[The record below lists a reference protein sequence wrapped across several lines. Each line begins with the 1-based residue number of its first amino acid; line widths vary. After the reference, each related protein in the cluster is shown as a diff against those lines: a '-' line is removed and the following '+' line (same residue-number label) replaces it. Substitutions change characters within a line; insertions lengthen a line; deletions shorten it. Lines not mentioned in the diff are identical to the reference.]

1 MDSGALAE
9 TGGRRRGMKEWVDP
23 GADVLFPLEARPPV
37 RVALG
42 AAVQHLLAIFA
53 SIVTPALVVCGICG
67 ATPELTRHVAGM
79 SLFISGV
86 STFIQIHRFGP
97 VGSGLLSIQGTSSSF
112 IAIFAGMA
120 AAGLGRG
127 ETPEQMLGLMLGMG
141 LVCAV
146 VEVALSQVLPW
157 MRTIIT
163 PLVAGIVITLIGL
176 TLLKVSAMQIGGG
189 AAALE
194 AGTFGARRDVA
205 LALFSAAVVLAL
217 NRSSR
222 PWCRMGALMGG
233 IVAGTLAAG
242 LLGAVQVPAW
252 EGGWVAVPVPFKIP
266 LSVRWEW
273 VLPMALMYLATT
285 VESIGDITATS
296 MVSGE
301 PTAGGLYERRLSG
314 GILADGLNS
323 MLATVF
329 GAFPTTSFSQNNGV
343 IQLTGIASRR
353 VGMWIALFLVVA
365 GLVPGVSWVFTLVPR
380 AVLGGVTLVM
390 FGTVA
395 ASGIRLMGSAGY
407 GRKSMLVVATS
418 LGAGLAV
425 TLEPRLLAQF
435 PDWARQLFGS
445 GIMTGT
451 VAAVAAQALAGRD

>member
-1 MDSGALAE
+1 MRNW
-9 TGGRRRGMKEWVDP
+9 TPGGS
-23 GADVLFPLEARPPV
+23 DVLYGLESKPPL

-53 SIVTPALVVCGICG
+53 GIVTPALIVCGLCG
-67 ATPELTRHVAGM
+67 ASPALTRQVAGM

-86 STFIQIHRFGP
+86 STFIQIHRLGA

-120 AAGLGRG
+120 TAGLARG

-141 LVCAV
+141 LVCAL
-146 VEVALSQVLPW
+146 VEVGFSQVLPW
-157 MRTIIT
+157 MRRIIT

-176 TLLKVSAMQIGGG
+176 TLIKVSAMQIGG
-189 AAALE
+189 AA
-194 AGTFGARRDVA
+194 GSFGAPRDLA
-205 LALFSAAVVLAL
+205 LALLSAGTVLAL
-217 NRSSR
+217 NRAR
-222 PWCRMGALMGG
+222 APWCRMGALMGG
-233 IVAGTLAAG
+233 IVVGTLAAA
-242 LLGAVQVPAW
+242 LLGAVEVPAW
-252 EGGWVAVPVPFKIP
+252 EGPWVAVPAPFRITMAF
-266 LSVRWEW
+266 RWEW
-273 VLPMALMYLATT
+273 VLPMALMYLAST
-285 VESIGDITATS
+285 VETIGDITATS

-301 PTAGGLYERRLSG
+301 PTEGELYERRLSG

-323 MLATVF
+323 MLATIF

-365 GLVPGVSWVFTLVPR
+365 GLVPGVAWVFTLVPR
-380 AVLGGVTLVM
+380 AVLGGATLVM

-395 ASGIRLMGSAGY
+395 ASGIRLMASGGF

>member
-1 MDSGALAE
+1 
-9 TGGRRRGMKEWVDP
+9 MKEWVDP
-23 GADVLFPLEARPPV
+23 GADVLFPLEAKPPV

-42 AAVQHLLAIFA
+42 AALQHMLAIFA
-53 SIVTPALVVCGICG
+53 SIVTPALVVCGLCG
-67 ATPELTRHVAGM
+67 ASPELTRHVAGM

-86 STFIQIHRFGP
+86 ATFIQIHRLGA

-120 AAGLGRG
+120 AAGLARG

-141 LVCAV
+141 LICAL
-146 VEVALSQVLPW
+146 VEVGLSQVLPW
-157 MRTIIT
+157 LRRIIT

-189 AAALE
+189 DAALA
-194 AGTFGARRDVA
+194 AGTFGAKKDVLVA
-205 LALFSAAVVLAL
+205 VFSAAVVLLL

-233 IVAGTLAAG
+233 IAAGTAVAA
-242 LLGAVQVPAW
+242 LLGMVRVPAW
-252 EGGWVAVPVPFKIP
+252 EGAWVAIPAPFRIP
-266 LSVRWEW
+266 LAFRWEW

-285 VESIGDITATS
+285 VESLGDFTAPS

-301 PTAGGLYERRLSG
+301 PP
-314 GILADGLNS
+314 DGLNS
-323 MLATVF
+323 MLASVF

-343 IQLTGIASRR
+343 IQLTGVASRR
-353 VGMWIALFLVVA
+353 VGLWIALFLVVA
-365 GLVPGVSWVFTLVPR
+365 GLVPGVSWGVTLVPR

-395 ASGIRLMGSAGY
+395 STGIRLMGSAGF
-407 GRKSMLVVATS
+407 GRKSLLVVAVS

-425 TLEPRLLAQF
+425 TMEPRLLAQF
-435 PDWARQLFGS
+435 PDWFRQLFGS

-451 VAAVAAQALAGRD
+451 VAAVVAQALAGRD

>member
-1 MDSGALAE
+1 MD
-9 TGGRRRGMKEWVDP
+9 MKEWVDP
-23 GADVLFPLEARPPV
+23 GSDVLFPLEARPPV

-53 SIVTPALVVCGICG
+53 SIVTPALIVCGLCG

-86 STFIQIHRFGP
+86 STFIQIHRFGV

-120 AAGLGRG
+120 AAGLARG

-141 LVCAV
+141 LVCAL
-146 VEVALSQVLPW
+146 VEVGLSQVLPW
-157 MRTIIT
+157 LRRIIT

-194 AGTFGARRDVA
+194 AGTFGARRDVV
-205 LALFSAAVVLAL
+205 LALFSAVVVLAL

-233 IVAGTLAAG
+233 IIAGTAAAAA
-242 LLGAVQVPAW
+242 LGRIAVPQWDGA
-252 EGGWVAVPVPFKIP
+252 WVALPVPFQIP
-266 LSVRWEW
+266 LSFRWEW
-273 VLPMALMYLATT
+273 VLPMTLMYLATT

-301 PTAGGLYERRLSG
+301 PTEGRVYERRLSG

-323 MLATVF
+323 MMATMF

-343 IQLTGIASRR
+343 IQLTGVASRR
-353 VGMWIALFLVVA
+353 VGMWIALFLVLA
-365 GLVPGVSWVFTLVPR
+365 GLVPGVSWVFTMVPR

-395 ASGIRLMGSAGY
+395 STGIRLMGSAGF
-407 GRKSMLVVATS
+407 GRKSLLVVATS

-425 TLEPRLLAQF
+425 TMEPRLLSQF
-435 PDWARQLFGS
+435 PGWVQQLFGS

-451 VAAVAAQALAGRD
+451 VAAVVAQTLAGRD

>member
-1 MDSGALAE
+1 
-9 TGGRRRGMKEWVDP
+9 MKEWVDP
-23 GADVLFPLEARPPV
+23 GSDVLFPLEARPPV

-53 SIVTPALVVCGICG
+53 SIVTPALVVCGLCG

-120 AAGLGRG
+120 TAGLGRG
-127 ETPEQMLGLMLGMG
+127 ETPEQMIGLMLGMG
-141 LVCAV
+141 LVCAL

-157 MRTIIT
+157 MRKVIT

-189 AAALE
+189 AAALA
-194 AGTFGARRDVA
+194 AGTFAARRDVV

-217 NRSSR
+217 NRSVR

-233 IVAGTLAAG
+233 IMAGTVVAA

-252 EGGWVAVPVPFKIP
+252 EGGWVAVPVPLRIP
-266 LSVRWEW
+266 LSFRWEW

-301 PTAGGLYERRLSG
+301 PTEGPLYERRLSG
-314 GILADGLNS
+314 GVLADGLNS

-365 GLVPGVSWVFTLVPR
+365 GLVPGVSWVFTMVPR

-435 PDWARQLFGS
+435 PAWVQQLFGS

-451 VAAVAAQALAGRD
+451 LAAVVAQTLAGKD